1 MGAVS
6 PLGLDEA
13 TLWGNMVSGRTGIG
27 RVRAVDTKDLKTTV
41 GAEVN
46 DELLTAA
53 MQARGLVKSDRA
65 VDMALAASGL
75 ALEQAGIIKGAGPY
89 AHTEMPTIFG
99 TAIGATQSSFGA
111 CASFAQKGVRGV
123 RPTTVPRGMANAIS
137 AQISMKFRLT
147 GANYVVVSACSSS
160 TNAIGIAFRMIR
172 DGYADMALCGG
183 AEAPFEPFVFAAWNN
198 LGVMSKNQDPA
209 KACRPFDAARDGC
222 VLGEGAGALVLE
234 TLESA
239 QARNA
244 KIRAEICGYGE
255 SSDAG
260 HITTPSAEGQ
270 VRCMRAALECAGM
283 NPADI
288 GYINAHGT
296 ATKANDECE
305 AESIRLT
312 LGDAASTIPV
322 GSNKS
327 FFGHM
332 LGGAGVMEVIV
343 TVLGLEHRKVPP
355 NLNLDNPDP
364 ACNLLLVGGTG
375 MEVSS
380 PAAMK
385 NSFGF
390 GGGNAVLI
398 IKRWES

>member
-6 PLGLDEA
+6 PLGLDES
-13 TLWGNMVSGRTGIG
+13 TLWGNMVSGKTGIG

-46 DELLTAA
+46 DELLLAA
-53 MQARGLVKSDRA
+53 MQARGLLKSDRA
-65 VDMALAASGL
+65 VDMALVAAGL
-75 ALEQAGIIKGAGPY
+75 ALEQAGILNGAGPY
-89 AHTEMPTIFG
+89 APTEMPTIFG
-99 TAIGATQSSFGA
+99 TAIGATQSSFGG

-137 AQISMKFRLT
+137 AQISMKYRLT

-239 QARNA
+239 QARKAN
-244 KIRAEICGYGE
+244 IRAEICGYGE

-305 AESIRLT
+305 AESIRLA
-312 LGDAASTIPV
+312 LGDAASAIPV

-364 ACNLLLVGGTG
+364 ACNLFFVGGTE

-380 PAAMK
+380 PVVMK
-385 NSFGF
+385 NGFGF

-398 IKRWES
+398 IKRSES